1 MNEFNEFI
9 VKISEI
15 RKYMF
20 LTLVFLFLMLP
31 VICTILVITKSKNEN
46 KSENENKEDK
56 EDKIDFILGKF
67 TWILIFIGFYILL
80 REFIYF

>member
-9 VKISEI
+9 VKITEI

-31 VICTILVITKSKNEN
+31 VICTISVIMKSKNEN
-46 KSENENKEDK
+46 KNKIYTNRKSGNKFHSKKLFINLLVSFVGK
-56 EDKIDFILGKF
+56 ELR
-67 TWILIFIGFYILL
+67 LL
-80 REFIYF
+80 

>member
-31 VICTILVITKSKNEN
+31 VICTISVITKSK
-46 KSENENKEDK
+46 NENKEDK
-56 EDKIDFILGKF
+56 EDKIDFIFGKF
-67 TWILIFIGFYILL
+67 TWILILIGFYILL

>member
-31 VICTILVITKSKNEN
+31 VICTILVIMKSKNEN
-46 KSENENKEDK
+46 KLSQRFHRMFY
-56 EDKIDFILGKF
+56 DFIVFLETKVTNYKCDTF
-67 TWILIFIGFYILL
+67 D
-80 REFIYF
+80 

>member
-20 LTLVFLFLMLP
+20 LTLVFLFLLLFP
-31 VICTILVITKSKNEN
+31 FLVQSSPSLLKSY
-46 KSENENKEDK
+46 KS
-56 EDKIDFILGKF
+56 
-67 TWILIFIGFYILL
+67 IFDTSL
-80 REFIYF
+80 

>member
-1 MNEFNEFI
+1 
-9 VKISEI
+9 
-15 RKYMF
+15 MF

-31 VICTILVITKSKNEN
+31 VICTISVITKSK
-46 KSENENKEDK
+46 NENKEDK
-56 EDKIDFILGKF
+56 EDKIDFIFEKF

>member
-20 LTLVFLFLMLP
+20 LTLVF
-31 VICTILVITKSKNEN
+31 
-46 KSENENKEDK
+46 
-56 EDKIDFILGKF
+56 FISYATCYMYNFSNYEK
-67 TWILIFIGFYILL
+67 
-80 REFIYF
+80 

>member
-1 MNEFNEFI
+1 MFMNEFNEFI

-31 VICTILVITKSKNEN
+31 VICTILVIMKSK
-46 KSENENKEDK
+46 NENKEDK

>member
-31 VICTILVITKSKNEN
+31 VICTISVIMKSKNEN
-46 KSENENKEDK
+46 KNKEDK
-56 EDKIDFILGKF
+56 EDKVDFIFGKF

>member
-9 VKISEI
+9 VKITEI

-31 VICTILVITKSKNEN
+31 VICTISVIMKSKNEN
-46 KSENENKEDK
+46 K
-56 EDKIDFILGKF
+56 ILE
-67 TWILIFIGFYILL
+67 LIVVY
-80 REFIYF
+80 

>member
-20 LTLVFLFLMLP
+20 LTLVFLFFDVCYFKKYVLTFL
-31 VICTILVITKSKNEN
+31 ILV
-46 KSENENKEDK
+46 
-56 EDKIDFILGKF
+56 
-67 TWILIFIGFYILL
+67 LL
-80 REFIYF
+80 

>member
-9 VKISEI
+9 VKITEI

-31 VICTILVITKSKNEN
+31 VICTISVIMKSKNEN
-46 KSENENKEDK
+46 KNKEDK
-56 EDKIDFILGKF
+56 EDKVDFIFEKF
-67 TWILIFIGFYILL
+67 RWILIFIGFYILL

>member
-1 MNEFNEFI
+1 MFMNEFNEFI

-31 VICTILVITKSKNEN
+31 VICTISVITKSK
-46 KSENENKEDK
+46 NENKEDK
-56 EDKIDFILGKF
+56 EDKIDFIFEKF

>member
-46 KSENENKEDK
+46 KEDK

>member
-31 VICTILVITKSKNEN
+31 VICTISVITKSK
-46 KSENENKEDK
+46 NENKEDK
-56 EDKIDFILGKF
+56 EDKIDFIFEKF

>member
-31 VICTILVITKSKNEN
+31 VICTISVITKSK
-46 KSENENKEDK
+46 NENKEDK
-56 EDKIDFILGKF
+56 EDKIDFIFGKF

>member
-31 VICTILVITKSKNEN
+31 VICTISVIMKSKNEN
-46 KSENENKEDK
+46 KNKNKEDK
-56 EDKIDFILGKF
+56 EDKVDFIFEKIR
-67 TWILIFIGFYILL
+67 WILIFIGFYILL

>member
-31 VICTILVITKSKNEN
+31 VICTISVITKSK
-46 KSENENKEDK
+46 NENKEDK

>member
-31 VICTILVITKSKNEN
+31 VICTISVITKSKNEN
-46 KSENENKEDK
+46 KNKEDK
-56 EDKIDFILGKF
+56 EDKVDFIFEKF

>member
-9 VKISEI
+9 VKITEI

-31 VICTILVITKSKNEN
+31 VICTISVIMKSKNEN
-46 KSENENKEDK
+46 KNKEDK
-56 EDKIDFILGKF
+56 EDKVDFIFGKF

>member
-31 VICTILVITKSKNEN
+31 VICTISVITKSKNEN
-46 KSENENKEDK
+46 KNKEGKEDK
-56 EDKIDFILGKF
+56 VDFIFGKF